1 MKYAQI
7 LNDKVH
13 WIFDSEELIVDLQL
27 RFSPE
32 LVFID
37 ITNTVPQPSEGWL
50 YSNGICTRPS
60 SGYECTLDEFKQ
72 TRIEEIN
79 NECKTEIISGL
90 ISNALGEP
98 HRYDTD
104 LEDQLNFSQA
114 MAVALINRETYQNE
128 YKAWK
133 DKITADPE
141 CTDPEPVESSIP
153 YRIWDTN
160 GIAKS
165 WYPHYY
171 KTFQDVLVDGSAY
184 KGQLLYTC
192 SILKARV
199 AAATTHEEVDSI
211 VWTPIGLQPI
221 EPK

>member
-13 WIFDSEELIVDLQL
+13 WIFNSEELIIDLQQ

-32 LVFID
+32 LIFID
-37 ITNTVPQPSEGWL
+37 ITNAVPQPSEGWL
-50 YSNGICTRPS
+50 YSNGICTQPS
-60 SGYECTLDEFKQ
+60 VGYECTLDEFKQ
-72 TRIEEIN
+72 IRIEEIN

-90 ISNALGEP
+90 MSSALGEP

-114 MAVALINRETYQNE
+114 MAMALINQETHLKE
-128 YKAWK
+128 YSAWI
-133 DKITADPE
+133 DKVTSDPQ
-141 CTDPEPVESSIP
+141 CTDPEPVEQTIP
-153 YRIWDTN
+153 YRIWNTDGVTK
-160 GIAKS
+160 G

-171 KTFQDVLVDGSAY
+171 KTFQDILVDGAAY
-184 KGQLLYTC
+184 KGQLLYVC
-192 SILKARV
+192 SVLKYQV
-199 AAATTHEEVDSI
+199 SMCTTHEEVDAI

-221 EPK
+221 DPK